1 MRFAT
6 PFLAHSCSLRKLDRI
21 TIGSILVPRAR
32 MSAARGFVIIAA
44 VTLFPRRA
52 APQESPNPTQATQAP
67 VQVST
72 GSSSNGFFGR
82 LLNAYLD
89 DWKGTASEAEAK
101 YRGFPPPESN
111 PPFPWDSWPY
121 GGSPTIGVEDASEPP
136 LMKALYGGP
145 FGDAI
150 KRSRVKVYGWV
161 NVGYNAS
168 TSHGNYANAPAAYY
182 QLPNSV
188 QLDQVTLY
196 IDRRPDTVQ
205 TQHFDWGFRLTN
217 LYGLDY
223 RFTTAK
229 GIFSDQLLKNNQKYG
244 YDPVMAYVDLYW
256 GQVAA
261 GLNVRIGRYI
271 SLPDIEA
278 QLAPDNLTYS
288 HSLTYTYDAYTQTGI
303 VGTLRLNDH
312 WLFQLGVSAGNDVAP
327 WAQGTKPTLTACGSY
342 TWARGGDNL
351 YACANSV
358 NDGNYGYNNLQ
369 AYYLTW
375 YHKFND
381 SWFTATEAWYMYER
395 NVPDVSNS
403 AALEPNANGAFC
415 NPGQTKCFAPEWA
428 IVNYVEKKFSKS
440 DYLTIRNEYFDDI
453 KGQRTGT
460 KTRYSEHLLGWGHWF
475 GSTILLRPELRY
487 ERSYDNPAYAGG
499 TKRDQLIF
507 APDVILKY

>member
-1 MRFAT
+1 
-6 PFLAHSCSLRKLDRI
+6 
-21 TIGSILVPRAR
+21 
-32 MSAARGFVIIAA
+32 MSAARGFVVIAS
-44 VTLFPRRA
+44 VVLFSRRA
-52 APQESPNPTQATQAP
+52 APQEGPGQPPVAPAQIQANAK
-67 VQVST
+67 T
-72 GSSSNGFFGR
+72 GSGNFFGR

-89 DWKGTASEAEAK
+89 DWKGTANEPEAK

-121 GGSPTIGVEDASEPP
+121 GGSPTIGVEDASEGP
-136 LMKALYGGP
+136 LMKAIYGEP

-150 KRSRVKVYGWV
+150 KRSRIKVYGWV

-182 QLPNSV
+182 QLPNSI

-205 TQHFDWGFRLTN
+205 TDHFDWGFRLTN

-229 GIFSDQLLKNNQKYG
+229 GVFSDQLLKNNQKYG
-244 YDPVMAYVDLYW
+244 YDPVMAY
-256 GQVAA
+256 
-261 GLNVRIGRYI
+261 
-271 SLPDIEA
+271 
-278 QLAPDNLTYS
+278 
-288 HSLTYTYDAYTQTGI
+288 
-303 VGTLRLNDH
+303 
-312 WLFQLGVSAGNDVAP
+312 
-327 WAQGTKPTLTACGSY
+327 
-342 TWARGGDNL
+342 TWAKGGDNL

-375 YHKFND
+375 YHKFSE

-395 NVPDVSNS
+395 NVPDVTNT
-403 AALEPNANGAFC
+403 AALETNANGAFC

-428 IVNYVEKKFSKS
+428 IVNYVEKKLSKS
-440 DYLTIRNEYFDDI
+440 DYLTLRNEYFDDI

-475 GSTILLRPELRY
+475 GSTILVRPELRY

-499 TKRDQLIF
+499 TKNDQLIF
-507 APDVILKY
+507 AADVILKY